1 MMKSCYSTI
10 GGLLLIGLLSFTSC
24 DPPAPIQWPEIP
36 VETVRPYFNE
46 VSEIQTIDTSYY
58 QIKDAKGNVLGTL
71 LYSMPYSA
79 TVHGYNGITPLLI
92 TLDADNR
99 ITNVVLMDH
108 RETPRFAQRV
118 EQGGLYQAW
127 KGLSVDEALS
137 KDVDAV
143 SGATYTSNGVKNS
156 LVVRLQAYQRQLAKD
171 HSAQKPSFWQRLFGK

>member
-1 MMKSCYSTI
+1 MMKSFCSSI
-10 GGLLLIGLLSFTSC
+10 GGLFLIGLLSFTSC
-24 DPPAPIQWPEIP
+24 DPPTPIQWPEIP
-36 VETVRPYFNE
+36 VETVKPYFNE
-46 VSEIQTIDTSYY
+46 ATEIQTIDTSYY
-58 QIKDAKGNVLGTL
+58 QVKDAKGEVLGTL

-118 EQGGLYQAW
+118 EESGLYKAW
-127 KGLSVDEALS
+127 VGLSVDEALS

-156 LVVRLQAYQRQLAKD
+156 LAVRLQAYQRQLTKD
-171 HSAQKPSFWQRLFGK
+171 YSAQKPTLWQRLFGK